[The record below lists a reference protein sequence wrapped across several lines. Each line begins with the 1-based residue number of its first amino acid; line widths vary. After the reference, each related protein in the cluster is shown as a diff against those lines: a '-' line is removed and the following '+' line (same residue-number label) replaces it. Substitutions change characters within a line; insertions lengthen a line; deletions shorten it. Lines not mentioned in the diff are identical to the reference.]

1 MTNDRID
8 AIATSIRG
16 ACCAI
21 KDELDE
27 FEDHKAAAKALEG
40 ALTSTSRLDVA
51 TRVAALSAAET
62 WTASEIARACKRA
75 GDMGNAAGTKSDKSL
90 GVFISEMKTFASP
103 QIRTRVPD
111 ILKNCQQI
119 WDEEAELTAEL
130 KGADKK
136 GADAPAHKFKS
147 RIYHFTLDVARKIAD
162 GKLTNAVSA
171 IVDYCRDNDPDHDE
185 KKVEA
190 RLKTVVAMLD
200 KIYDDFGMEE
210 MQRAAE
216 YVRTITAK
224 ELLTAR
230 AAKLAAEAEIEE
242 GRMAAYSLAPV
253 PPIVTAPVSQ
263 PQADTDTVE
272 GAVNI
277 DQFAGLMNDPVALA
291 A

>member
-75 GDMGNAAGTKSDKSL
+75 GDMGNASGTKSDKSL

-136 GADAPAHKFKS
+136 GADA
-147 RIYHFTLDVARKIAD
+147 
-162 GKLTNAVSA
+162 KLTNAVSA

-263 PQADTDTVE
+263 PQADTGTVE